1 MLRSFSRLCSSPMS
15 IMMSSKRPALER
27 SLTGMGRPIWSM
39 YWSRPTVFRHTDLPP
54 ALGPEMIRMRPSL
67 VSVISRGMM
76 RCGLLS
82 RGSSSSSV
90 EGRVS
95 ASARSI
101 QSMTGVS
108 ATWGAVARIE
118 SANWS
123 LAWMRSIWARKS

>member
-1 MLRSFSRLCSSPMS
+1 MS

-95 ASARSI
+95 ASARSSSGWRASI
-101 QSMTGVS
+101 QSMTGAS
-108 ATWGAVARIE
+108 ATWGAVARID